1 MWTDL
6 ALLLAL
12 GMLAGL
18 ALRWSLPLILREP
31 PEQAALRRWGDRPG
45 WRIREDGPQ
54 LQVIG
59 GQGGRSFSFTLIP
72 GPPLQLLVGV
82 DCAALPKHRT
92 SSDENLPPQV
102 QDGTLVSRW
111 TSPPSSLFEPDRL
124 NALLEEL
131 VGMAQSL
138 EERQPLPPEEEDI

>member
-1 MWTDL
+1 
-6 ALLLAL
+6 
-12 GMLAGL
+12 
-18 ALRWSLPLILREP
+18 
-31 PEQAALRRWGDRPG
+31 
-45 WRIREDGPQ
+45 
-54 LQVIG
+54 
-59 GQGGRSFSFTLIP
+59 
-72 GPPLQLLVGV
+72 V